1 MTVFATIT
9 LPNGAV
15 ISSIDIDGEQDV
27 TAFRNMFRQG
37 VRGDT
42 HSISFQKRDV
52 TGMSTMVTIP
62 YQLLK
67 MSLIEITEVQ

>member
-15 ISSIDIDGEQDV
+15 ISSIDIGGEQDV
-27 TAFRNMFRQG
+27 VAFRNMFRQG

-42 HSISFQKRDV
+42 NSISFQKRDV
-52 TGMSTMVTIP
+52 IGMSTMVTIP
-62 YQLLK
+62 DQLLK
-67 MSLIEITEVQ
+67 MCLIEITEA